1 MRFIQG
7 MVIAKKSKNK
17 QTNKEQKHLLIQNGN
32 HFNQHIFANE
42 K

>member
-7 MVIAKKSKNK
+7 MVIAKKIKK